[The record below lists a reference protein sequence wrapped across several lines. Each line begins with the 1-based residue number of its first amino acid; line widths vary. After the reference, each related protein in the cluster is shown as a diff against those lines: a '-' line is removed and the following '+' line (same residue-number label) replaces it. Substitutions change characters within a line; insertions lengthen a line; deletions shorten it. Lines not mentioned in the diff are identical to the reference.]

1 MSFRRNNEKGQSKL
15 KVISQN
21 IMVAIKT
28 LNELFKECPPMYL
41 HDGI

>member
-1 MSFRRNNEKGQSKL
+1 
-15 KVISQN
+15 
-21 IMVAIKT
+21 MVAIKT